1 MDPALAAD
9 PALPPPLWY
18 PVTKRARGVCFTR
31 AAERV
36 HSGRPVCWP
45 CADMTVW
52 TVCTAVDP
60 PAFLYMGK
68 DKFENEDLIAYGYPE
83 DIW

>member
-1 MDPALAAD
+1 
-9 PALPPPLWY
+9 
-18 PVTKRARGVCFTR
+18 
-31 AAERV
+31 
-36 HSGRPVCWP
+36 
-45 CADMTVW
+45 MTVW